1 MYPEPV
7 EGGKANRNRQRAV
20 GAASLDAEGAGCATT
35 LCPQHCRCPQHL
47 REEEIPFLW
56 PDGNSNKNNAP
67 SQKKGEKKSKK
78 NQEQPLKRCIV
89 SFRSLNGIISKQ
101 PIKNESECVL

>member
-20 GAASLDAEGAGCATT
+20 GTARVDAEGAGCDT
-35 LCPQHCRCPQHL
+35 LSPALQGIVQHL
-47 REEEIPFLW
+47 QEDRNSLSLTRWQQQKNYIP
-56 PDGNSNKNNAP
+56 SHEKE
-67 SQKKGEKKSKK
+67 KKKKSKR

-89 SFRSLNGIISKQ
+89 SFRFLNGIISKQ

>member
-56 PDGNSNKNNAP
+56 PDGNSNENNAP
-67 SQKKGEKKSKK
+67 FPKERGKKEQEEPGATFKKVRCFLPLFKWHHIKTAHKK
-78 NQEQPLKRCIV
+78 
-89 SFRSLNGIISKQ
+89 
-101 PIKNESECVL
+101 